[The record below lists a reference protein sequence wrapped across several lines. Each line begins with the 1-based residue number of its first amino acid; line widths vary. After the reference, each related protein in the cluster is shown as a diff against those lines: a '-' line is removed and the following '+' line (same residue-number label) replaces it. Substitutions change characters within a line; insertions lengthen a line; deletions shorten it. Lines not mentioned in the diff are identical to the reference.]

1 MTVLLGLASLCIGAG
16 ITSLQGN
23 NTSLDPVSCAS
34 RSHEVSR
41 QVQKCGRPKARSP
54 HVYNTDQGAHESAGD
69 WYLNMLGPAFLL
81 IGMLSAEV

>member
-41 QVQKCGRPKARSP
+41 QVQKVRASQSAKSAR
-54 HVYNTDQGAHESAGD
+54 VQY
-69 WYLNMLGPAFLL
+69 
-81 IGMLSAEV
+81 